1 MSAVR
6 HDLTLRQLLDAMLK
20 VAASVRDTQKAGASR
35 MVAKPLTT
43 RSLIRWAGYAVPYSK
58 SFASPQLAVLL
69 EGRSPLAAAFMDSWA
84 NGLGEG
90 DAVTVREIWQHVMG
104 FPMDGTPSSDR
115 QRKRSMSSDAGGSNA

>member
-1 MSAVR
+1 MAAAVP
-6 HDLTLRQLLDAMLK
+6 DMPKDALDAMLK

-90 DAVTVREIWQHVMG
+90 DAVTVREIWQLVMG

-115 QRKRSMSSDAGGSNA
+115 QRKRSMSSAGGGSNA